1 MPTYEPTRVR
11 RYATTPDLIAA
22 TLRDEILRGAIPPGQ
37 PLRQEDLASRFGV
50 SRLPVRD
57 ALVRLEAQGLV
68 EVFPNRGAFVIGDQ
82 EVALNTTVEF
92 WGADWAKVIALS
104 ADEVREVFDM
114 RILLEGDLIERA
126 VPRMTPDDWR
136 TIDAA
141 RADAAHHANGPQW
154 TESDWRFHRA
164 LYEPA
169 ARPRQLATIETL
181 RGTVARYWAA
191 DTALP
196 IRKTELLADHD
207 AIVEACRARASVAAR
222 RRLEEHLRRASELV
236 LGVTSITPP

>member
-1 MPTYEPTRVR
+1 MREPARVR
-11 RYATTPDLIAA
+11 RYATTPDLIAD
-22 TLRDEILRGAIPPGQ
+22 TLRDEILRGTIPAGQ

-68 EVFPNRGAFVIGDQ
+68 EVFPNRGAFVI
-82 EVALNTTVEF
+82 
-92 WGADWAKVIALS
+92 ALS
-104 ADEVREVFDM
+104 ADEVREVFEM
-114 RILLEGDLIERA
+114 RILLEGDMIERA

-141 RADAAHHANGPQW
+141 RADAAHHANGPDW
-154 TESDWRFHRA
+154 TLSDWRFHRA

-191 DTALP
+191 DTAL
-196 IRKTELLADHD
+196 RKTELLADHD
-207 AIVEACRARASVAAR
+207 AIVEACRARASIAAR
-222 RRLEEHLRRASELV
+222 RRLEDHLRRASELV
-236 LGVTSITPP
+236 LARLEETTSPSER

>member
-68 EVFPNRGAFVIGDQ
+68 EVFPNRGAFVI
-82 EVALNTTVEF
+82 
-92 WGADWAKVIALS
+92 ALS

-126 VPRMTPDDWR
+126 VPRLTPDDWR

>member
-1 MPTYEPTRVR
+1 MPAHEPTRVR
-11 RYATTPDLIAA
+11 RSATTPDLIAD

-57 ALVRLEAQGLV
+57 ALVRLESLGLV
-68 EVFPNRGAFVIGDQ
+68 EVFPNRGAY
-82 EVALNTTVEF
+82 
-92 WGADWAKVIALS
+92 VIALS

-114 RILLEGDLIERA
+114 RILLEGDIIERA

-136 TIDAA
+136 RIDAA
-141 RADAAHHANGPQW
+141 RADAAHHANRPEW
-154 TESDWRFHRA
+154 TESDWHLHRA

-169 ARPRQLATIETL
+169 ARPRQLAMIETL
-181 RGTVARYWAA
+181 RGTVARYWTA

-196 IRKTELLADHD
+196 IRRTELLADHD

-236 LGVTSITPP
+236 LAQLHESSLER

>member
-1 MPTYEPTRVR
+1 MREPARVR
-11 RYATTPDLIAA
+11 RYATTPDLIAD
-22 TLRDEILRGAIPPGQ
+22 TLRDEILRGTIPAGQ

-68 EVFPNRGAFVIGDQ
+68 EVFPNRGAFVI
-82 EVALNTTVEF
+82 
-92 WGADWAKVIALS
+92 ALS
-104 ADEVREVFDM
+104 ADEVREVYEM
-114 RILLEGDLIERA
+114 RVLLEGDMIERA

-141 RADAAHHANGPQW
+141 RADAAHHANGPEW
-154 TESDWRFHRA
+154 IESDWRFHRA

-191 DTALP
+191 DTAP
-196 IRKTELLADHD
+196 RKTELLADHD

-236 LGVTSITPP
+236 LAQLEA

>member
-68 EVFPNRGAFVIGDQ
+68 EVFPNRGAF
-82 EVALNTTVEF
+82 
-92 WGADWAKVIALS
+92 VIALS

>member
-1 MPTYEPTRVR
+1 MPAHEPTRVR
-11 RYATTPDLIAA
+11 RYATTPDLIAD

-68 EVFPNRGAFVIGDQ
+68 EVFPNRGAF
-82 EVALNTTVEF
+82 
-92 WGADWAKVIALS
+92 VIALS

-191 DTALP
+191 DTAFP
-196 IRKTELLADHD
+196 IRRTELLADHD

>member
-1 MPTYEPTRVR
+1 MPTEPTRVR
-11 RYATTPDLIAA
+11 RYATTPDLIAD

-68 EVFPNRGAFVIGDQ
+68 EVFPNRGAFVI
-82 EVALNTTVEF
+82 
-92 WGADWAKVIALS
+92 ALS
-104 ADEVREVFDM
+104 ADEVREVYEM
-114 RILLEGDLIERA
+114 RILLEGDMIERA
-126 VPRMTPDDWR
+126 VRRMTPDDWR
-136 TIDAA
+136 TIDGA
-141 RADAAHHANGPQW
+141 RSEAAHHANGPEW
-154 TESDWRFHRA
+154 TQSDWRFHRA

-169 ARPRQLATIETL
+169 ARPRQLAMIETL

-222 RRLEEHLRRASELV
+222 RRLEEHHRRASELV
-236 LGVTSITPP
+236 LARLEESSSPLER